1 MARAKMEAS
10 VTQAKTEVG
19 RAQASQAAGAGPVG
33 CGARLTT
40 CEADVAGGAAG
51 ASAVMGAAAGG
62 AGPVGGGASGAV
74 AGAAVRSRVGTRFG
88 EAAVAVVGVVPA
100 LVVRDLHKTFA
111 PGTPMEKKALCG
123 IDLTLAPG
131 EFCCIIGSNG
141 AGKSTLFNA
150 IAGEFMPDCGS
161 VTLGGRDVTYQPDF
175 KRARRISRVFQD
187 PMRGTAPGLTVAE
200 NVALAY
206 MRSRRG
212 GAGAVRRAGGPAGV
226 AGPDGLGLG
235 ARLARALGGLGS
247 SLGLALGR
255 STRAF
260 VREQLASLG
269 FGLEDRM
276 DTKVG
281 LLSGGQRQA
290 VSLLMCT
297 IGEPDLL
304 LLDEH
309 TAALDPVAAERILA
323 LTEQVVRER
332 HIATLMVTH
341 NMQQALSVGDRTIVM
356 DAGRIV
362 ADISSQRRATMGV
375 SDLLALYREHVG
387 ADLASDEMLL
397 TK

>member
-1 MARAKMEAS
+1 MTRTKQGS
-10 VTQAKTEVG
+10 
-19 RAQASQAAGAGPVG
+19 AAGQA
-33 CGARLTT
+33 
-40 CEADVAGGAAG
+40 
-51 ASAVMGAAAGG
+51 
-62 AGPVGGGASGAV
+62 AV
-74 AGAAVRSRVGTRFG
+74 AGAAVRSRAAARMG
-88 EAAVAVVGVVPA
+88 EVAVAVAGVVPA
-100 LVVRDLHKTFA
+100 LVVRDLHKTFS

-123 IDLTLAPG
+123 VDLTLAPG
-131 EFCCIIGSNG
+131 EFGCIIGSNG

-161 VTLGGRDVTYQPDF
+161 VALSGRDVTYLPDF

-206 MRSRRG
+206 VRSRRG
-212 GAGAVRRAGGPAGV
+212 GSGPVGRGGT
-226 AGPDGLGLG
+226 DGLAGLG
-235 ARLARALGGLGS
+235 ARVAGALGSLGS

-255 STRAF
+255 STREF

-269 FGLEDRM
+269 FGLEERM

-309 TAALDPVAAERILA
+309 TAALDPVAAERIMA

-332 HIATLMVTH
+332 GIATLMVTH

-362 ADISSQRRATMGV
+362 ADISSQRRTTMGV
-375 SDLLALYREHVG
+375 NDLLALYREHVG

>member
-1 MARAKMEAS
+1 MA
-10 VTQAKTEVG
+10 QAKAMTRG
-19 RAQASQAAGAGPVG
+19 
-33 CGARLTT
+33 
-40 CEADVAGGAAG
+40 ADVSGGAFG
-51 ASAVMGAAAGG
+51 VSAAAATAGG
-62 AGPVGGGASGAV
+62 AGPAGGSASGAV
-74 AGAAVRSRVGTRFG
+74 AGTAVRSRVSARFG

-100 LVVRDLHKTFA
+100 LVVRDLHKTFS
-111 PGTPMEKKALCG
+111 PGTPMEKKALRG

-131 EFCCIIGSNG
+131 EFGCIIGSNG

-161 VTLGGRDVTYQPDF
+161 VTLNGRDVTYQPDF

-206 MRSRRG
+206 MRSRRD
-212 GAGAVRRAGGPAGV
+212 RPAG
-226 AGPDGLGLG
+226 PLG
-235 ARLARALGGLGS
+235 RLVP
-247 SLGLALGR
+247 ALGR

-276 DTKVG
+276 DVKVG

-309 TAALDPVAAERILA
+309 TAALDPVAAEHILA

-397 TK
+397 TR

>member
-1 MARAKMEAS
+1 MAQTMLS
-10 VTQAKTEVG
+10 G
-19 RAQASQAAGAGPVG
+19 REGRGAGGSSADTSERAAGAN
-33 CGARLTT
+33 
-40 CEADVAGGAAG
+40 AG
-51 ASAVMGAAAGG
+51 AGAGSGSVGEAAALGRG
-62 AGPVGGGASGAV
+62 QAAV
-74 AGAAVRSRVGTRFG
+74 AGAAVRSRVGSRLD
-88 EAAVAVVGVVPA
+88 EVVCAVAGVVPA
-100 LVVRDLHKTFA
+100 LVVRDLHKTFS

-131 EFCCIIGSNG
+131 EFGCIIGSNG

-150 IAGEFMPDCGS
+150 IAGEFMPDRGS
-161 VTLGGRDVTYQPDF
+161 VTLNGRDITYQSDF

-206 MRSRRG
+206 MRSGRG
-212 GAGAVRRAGGPAGV
+212 G
-226 AGPDGLGLG
+226 LLSM
-235 ARLARALGGLGS
+235 ALS
-247 SLGLALGR
+247 R
-255 STRAF
+255 KTRAF
-260 VREQLASLG
+260 IREQLASLG

-309 TAALDPVAAERILA
+309 TAALDPVAAERIMA

-332 HIATLMVTH
+332 HVATLMVTH
-341 NMQQALSVGDRTIVM
+341 NMSQALSVGDRTIVM

-362 ADISSQRRATMGV
+362 ADISQQRRATMTLN
-375 SDLLALYREHVG
+375 DLLALYREHVG
-387 ADLASDEMLL
+387 SELDSDEMLL